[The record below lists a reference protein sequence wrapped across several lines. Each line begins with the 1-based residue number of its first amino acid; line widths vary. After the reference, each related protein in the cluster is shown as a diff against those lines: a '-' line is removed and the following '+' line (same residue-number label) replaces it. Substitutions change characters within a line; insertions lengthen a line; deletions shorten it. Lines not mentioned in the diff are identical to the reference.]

1 MRSSGQVTLVG
12 INNAVDQNKWS
23 PSVALSLDVGE
34 TVLGSYIKAVRLI
47 AGESGSGSVIK
58 SVGDVVFFNADPAIA
73 SNDAAITA
81 AEWLTVVGHAT
92 FAAAN
97 YTTGDALGAVA
108 QANVEIPLP
117 PTSTLWA
124 ALLKTD
130 AAALNDAAGD
140 DEFLILEVMYTKGL

>member
-23 PSVALSLDVGE
+23 PSVAVPLDVGE
-34 TVLGSYIKAVRLI
+34 TVFGAFIKAVRLI
-47 AGESGSGSVIK
+47 TGESGDGSVIK

-108 QANVEIPLP
+108 QANVEIPL
-117 PTSTLWA
+117 SGGSLWA
-124 ALLKTD
+124 ALFKTD
-130 AAALNDAAGD
+130 AAAVNDAAD
-140 DEFLILEVMYTKGL
+140 NNEFLYLEVMYTKGL